1 MITMQR
7 ELSADSAPDVVFAY
21 LADFTTTE
29 LWDPGTLT
37 TLRVSGDGG
46 VGTRY
51 ENTSRF
57 AGRVS
62 KLVYVVTALRPGR
75 SIDLRGENDSLI
87 ACDTITVT
95 PQQEGCLVTYR
106 VRFAFQGWL
115 NWIEPLLRPAMTR
128 LLDNGV
134 RGLRQ
139 ELARIRDE
147 DDCGLD

>member
-7 ELSADSAPDVVFAY
+7 EVSSDVAPEVAFAY

-29 LWDPGTLT
+29 LWDPATIRT
-37 TLRVSGDGG
+37 EQVSGDGG

-62 KLVYVVTALRPGR
+62 TIDYVVTALRPGH
-75 SIDLRGENDSLI
+75 SIDLRGENASVI
-87 ACDTITVT
+87 VCDTITVT
-95 PQQEGCLVTYR
+95 APRSGCLITYR

-115 NWIEPLLRPAMTR
+115 KWVEPLLRPAVTR
-128 LLDNGV
+128 LLDDGV
-134 RGLRQ
+134 RELGAELR
-139 ELARIRDE
+139 RICDQ
-147 DDCGLD
+147 GI